1 MRAERV
7 ARGAL
12 EVRELGGDD
21 LALLPQGAG
30 EHVHVVA
37 ARHVVGDRHAGG
49 ERLVVGVRVHEEQAR
64 GAAVDLQAVEQPGHW
79 TTAMSANSTT
89 PPATVLADRFRTS
102 EPAM

>member
-1 MRAERV
+1 M
-7 ARGAL
+7 
-12 EVRELGGDD
+12 GGDD
-21 LALLPQGAG
+21 LALLAEGAG

-37 ARHVVGDRHAGG
+37 ARHVVGDGDAGG
-49 ERLVVGVRVHEEQAR
+49 ERLVVGVRVHEEQAGR
-64 GAAVDLQAVEQPGHW
+64 AAVDLQAVEQPGHW

>member
-1 MRAERV
+1 MGGERV

-12 EVRELGGDD
+12 EVREVGGDD
-21 LALLPQGAG
+21 LALLAEGAG

-37 ARHVVGDRHAGG
+37 ARRVVGDRHPGG
-49 ERLVVGVRVHEEQAR
+49 ERLVVRVRVHEEQPR
-64 GAAVDLQAVEQPGHW
+64 RAALDVDAVEQPGHRA
-79 TTAMSANSTT
+79 TAMSANSTT